1 VAPVQVS
8 CITDSESRSQAQ
20 ATTMLYDML
29 PVNEDRDRHQIGWA
43 VAVSQTTGLNC
54 APSNLM
60 CMVTNNHILVA
71 GGGRVGFRVAQF
83 FRQRGHEVTII
94 ERDQDRA
101 NEQDSDDIEVV
112 VGDATKPSV
121 LSNALTDDTT
131 VIGALTDSDSTNLA
145 VCLAARTFRPDIRTV
160 ARITDADGDE
170 YEQLVDEVVFP
181 ERASVKTAVNALS
194 GSDVRTFEEVT
205 GEMEVFDIRV
215 ASESPI
221 AGQLLNDVDLPEGSL
236 VISGAGGDRTAT
248 SETRLEAG
256 ERYIIAADP
265 DASDAVISAFRG
277 E

>member
-1 VAPVQVS
+1 MPSVL
-8 CITDSESRSQAQ
+8 CISNNSQIA
-20 ATTMLYDML
+20 
-29 PVNEDRDRHQIGWA
+29 I
-43 VAVSQTTGLNC
+43 
-54 APSNLM
+54 
-60 CMVTNNHILVA
+60 A

-83 FRQRGHEVTII
+83 FEQRGSEVTIV
-94 ERDQDRA
+94 ERDPDRLH
-101 NEQDSDDIEVV
+101 EGESDDITVV
-112 VGDATKPSV
+112 EGDATSPSV
-121 LSNALTDDTT
+121 LSSVLTDDTT

-145 VCLAARTFRPDIRTV
+145 VCLAARTFQPGIRTV
-160 ARITDADGDE
+160 ARITNADADE

-215 ASESPI
+215 AVGSAV
-221 AGQLLNDVDLPEGSL
+221 AGQRLEDVDLPEGSL

-265 DASDAVISAFRG
+265 DASDSVISAFQG
-277 E
+277 K